1 MWQILFFSLLLHGIA
16 IDVVFFMAVWNGNI
30 EYCFASPDIDRSH
43 VLHPSHLATVVPVDP
58 GFATFQG
65 KQLGQRALGM
75 LVSLGVTKM
84 TVSEVTMVTRQ
95 PG

>member
-1 MWQILFFSLLLHGIA
+1 MASLLMLYFLWQCGTEILN
-16 IDVVFFMAVWNGNI
+16 IVW
-30 EYCFASPDIDRSH
+30 ASPDIDRSH

-58 GFATFQG
+58 GFATLKG

-95 PG
+95 PE